1 MKYEYGRIGQYR
13 YSGMFFE
20 AFLPELRGTR
30 GVQTYYQM
38 SENDNTVGAILF
50 AIQMLMRQ
58 VGFTIDPGGPSDID
72 KRESALKEILPAVR
86 CCMRRRNQSV

>member
-13 YSGMFFE
+13 YSGIFFE

-38 SENDNTVGAILF
+38 SENDDTVGAILF
-50 AIQMLMRQ
+50 AIQMLMR
-58 VGFTIDPGGPSDID
+58 
-72 KRESALKEILPAVR
+72 
-86 CCMRRRNQSV
+86 